1 MIWILSGWES
11 DGCLAEVTVQQL
23 SCAILGEEPQG
34 ARDGSIPSR
43 NGHKEQQQ
51 HLPLLRD
58 LPLPLPCAS
67 PTLALSNS
75 AVEKQT

>member
-11 DGCLAEVTVQQL
+11 DGRLAEVTVQQL
-23 SCAILGEEPQG
+23 NCAILGEEPQG

-43 NGHKEQQQ
+43 NGHKE